1 MTEHIEEALIRLK
14 KIEYEYF
21 NTDNRT
27 FKLDFQTAKALRV
40 VIEHIEIEDRKKNN
54 NTKDRQ
60 ETNNAIVD
68 KNEIEKKTISQEIH
82 DSAYLI
88 SRCAQALYLING
100 TLNRKLEKH
109 EQKKNN
115 RKVILKTIAGLIIG
129 TLLLVCGSLIMWRV

>member
-1 MTEHIEEALIRLK
+1 MTGYIAEALIRLK

-40 VIEHIEIEDRKKNN
+40 VIEHVEIEDRKKNN
-54 NTKDRQ
+54 NTKDKQ

-100 TLNRKLEKH
+100 TLNHKLEKH
-109 EQKKNN
+109 EQKINN

>member
-1 MTEHIEEALIRLK
+1 MTGYIKDALTRLR

-27 FKLDFQTAKALRV
+27 FKLDFQTAKAIRV

-54 NTKDRQ
+54 NTKDKQ

-68 KNEIEKKTISQEIH
+68 KNEIEKKTVSQEIH
-82 DSAYLI
+82 DCAYLI
-88 SRCAQALYLING
+88 SRCAQALYLMNG
-100 TLNRKLEKH
+100 TLNRKLGKH
-109 EQKKNN
+109 EQKINN

-129 TLLLVCGSLIMWRV
+129 TLLIICGSLIAWRV